1 MLPVRPVARIREVA
15 SGVEADRLHPA
26 FLIWLCED
34 DAGFPSVQILPELFI
49 LHRKTR
55 ASGFHRETQ
64 PLGSLM
70 FSLGDRTHPKGER
83 FPVDVL
89 FPRFEEHRPW
99 ELLRLLLSVAPGF
112 RFNPPLH
119 QADRLSFLACAH
131 GSFKSRVETMQ
142 NGTDQGYFS
151 SCSGWSCR

>member
-1 MLPVRPVARIREVA
+1 VLPVRPVARIREVA

-55 ASGFHRETQ
+55 ASGFHRATQ
-64 PLGSLM
+64 PLRSLM
-70 FSLGDRTHPKGER
+70 FSLGDRTHPKREG

-89 FPRFEEHRPW
+89 FPRFEEDRPRD
-99 ELLRLLLSVAPGF
+99 LPRLLLSLAPGF
-112 RFNPPLH
+112 VFDLTL
-119 QADRLSFLACAH
+119 D
-131 GSFKSRVETMQ
+131 
-142 NGTDQGYFS
+142 
-151 SCSGWSCR
+151 